1 MVQSEVAHQELGH
14 VKRHSAR
21 ESTGVEWDI
30 WGRDDALA
38 SQIAATRAGFGDVRF
53 WRVSRLMLHMRKL
66 LASMAA
72 PMVVVEAAPRMA
84 SV

>member
-1 MVQSEVAHQELGH
+1 MQPIQNKLLDMMQSEVARQELGH

-53 WRVSRLMLHMRKL
+53 GVYRD
-66 LASMAA
+66 
-72 PMVVVEAAPRMA
+72 
-84 SV
+84 

>member
-38 SQIAATRAGFGDVRF
+38 SQIAATRTSFGDVRF
-53 WRVSRLMLHMRKL
+53 GVYRD
-66 LASMAA
+66 
-72 PMVVVEAAPRMA
+72 
-84 SV
+84 